1 VVKRGEIWLVRLDPT
16 IGSELRK
23 TRPCVVVS
31 PPHLAFHDTFV
42 IVPMT
47 TADRPTRFRV
57 PIEFQGKRGL
67 ILPDQIRTVSRER
80 LVRRL
85 GEVEPQI
92 LSETLAKLRAA
103 FEE

>member
-1 VVKRGEIWLVRLDPT
+1 
-16 IGSELRK
+16 
-23 TRPCVVVS
+23 
-31 PPHLAFHDTFV
+31 
-42 IVPMT
+42 MT

-57 PIEFQGKRGL
+57 QIEFQGKRGL
-67 ILPDQIRTVSRER
+67 IFPDQIRTISRER